1 MQASKL
7 TSPDFTVEIVNPKY
21 LDDVEEV
28 KPIYWNF
35 SENLLIEEK
44 NDELYKDV
52 TDVTDEY

>member
-52 TDVTDEY
+52 TDEY